1 MASKGS
7 INKRV
12 ISGKTYYY
20 HQYLENGKQRSR
32 TLSEEE
38 AYAHAFSI
46 YFGGSDLPSFQSHP
60 FNAEVLFGAA
70 LFSLTRPVESY
81 RKRFCFP
88 KIENYLRGQG
98 QTQGK
103 VLVLYGLRRTGKT
116 TLMLQSI
123 RDLSFQDFARAAYI
137 KCDYGKTIY
146 DLLDDL
152 KFLTANG
159 FRFIFIDEV
168 TLLEDFI
175 QLSST
180 LSDIYGMMARIVLS
194 GTDSL
199 GFLLA
204 SRNELYDRCLFLHT
218 TYIPFSEFAETLGIC
233 SIDRYI
239 EYGGTMSFEGI
250 DYNKAIAKGGVEINE
265 YVYSSIVHNIIHSM
279 RMCPDNSYYLN
290 LYDLYE
296 KGELENVINRVVED
310 SNHRFAI
317 ATIERVF
324 KSRDYGS
331 LKQLLSSPRN
341 YPQFGSV
348 LEKVDEAKLREDLMA
363 ALNIIDKEKQTHKI
377 DDTVLSEAELY
388 LRFLD
393 VIAYV
398 DEIAAPSFTTKK
410 RIVFTQPGL
419 RYSQAKQLIEIL
431 LKDESLQRYD
441 RSLLEAVKEK
451 LLSDVK
457 GRMIEDIVLLESS
470 MKNPKSFKMFFP
482 LEGEY
487 DMAVLDD
494 ENHTSSIY
502 EIKYATVSNVH
513 QTRFLKDEHLQSA
526 FESVFYPIN
535 SRIVLYRGESSEI
548 DGVFYQNIEEYLLSQ
563 KQEK

>member
-20 HQYLENGKQRSR
+20 HQYLEKGLQKSK

-38 AYAHAFSI
+38 AYEQAFSI
-46 YFGGSDLPSFQSHP
+46 YFGGTDLASFQNHS
-60 FNAEVLFGAA
+60 FRTQVLFGSP

-81 RKRFCFP
+81 LKRFCYP
-88 KIENYLRGQG
+88 ELEKYLRGANG
-98 QTQGK
+98 TQGK
-103 VLVLYGLRRTGKT
+103 VLALYGLRRTGKT
-116 TLMLQSI
+116 TLMLQSV
-123 RDLSFQDFARAAYI
+123 RELSFQNFARAAYI

-146 DLLDDL
+146 DLFDDL
-152 KFLTANG
+152 KYLTSNG

-204 SRNELYDRCLFLHT
+204 ARDELYDRCILLHT
-218 TYIPFSEFAETLGIC
+218 TYIPFSEFAGILGIR

-250 DYNKAIAKGGVEINE
+250 DYNRVVEKGGNTFNE
-265 YVYSSIVHNIIHSM
+265 YVDSSIIHNIVHSM
-279 RMCPDNSYYLN
+279 KMCPDNSYFLN

-296 KGELENVINRVVED
+296 RGELENVINRIVED

-331 LKQLLSSPRN
+331 LKQLLGSPRN
-341 YPQFGSV
+341 YPQFGAV

-363 ALNIIDKEKQTHKI
+363 ALNIIDKEKQTHRI
-377 DDTVLSEAELY
+377 DEATLSEAELY

-398 DEIAAPSFTTKK
+398 DEVAAPSFATKK
-410 RIVFTQPGL
+410 RVVFTQPGL
-419 RYSQAKQLIEIL
+419 RYSQAKQLVEIL

-457 GRMIEDIVLLESS
+457 GRMIEDIIMLESA
-470 MKNPKSFKMFFP
+470 MKNPKTFKMFFP

-494 ENHTSSIY
+494 ESYSSSVY
-502 EIKYATVSNVH
+502 EIKYSTASNPH
-513 QTRFLKDEHLQSA
+513 QTRFLKDEHLQKIY
-526 FESVFYPIN
+526 ESVFYPIH
-535 SRIVLYRGESSEI
+535 SRIVLYRGETQEI
-548 DGVFYQNIEEYLLSQ
+548 DGIYYQNIEEYLLDQ